1 VAKTHGDRMLFQRH
15 VAFRSK
21 LSKFS
26 VKYMS
31 CNACIFV
38 IGGDIDPILNMVEV
52 TEEAKEELA
61 KIDNK
66 IGEYAC
72 RLCKEIYS
80 DAFGLAQHR

>member
-1 VAKTHGDRMLFQRH
+1 MH
-15 VAFRSK
+15 AFS
-21 LSKFS
+21 S
-26 VKYMS
+26 
-31 CNACIFV
+31 
-38 IGGDIDPILNMVEV
+38 GGDIDPILNMVEV

-80 DAFGLAQHR
+80 DAFGLAQHRWLSCGGNQFAVTYDLL

>member
-1 VAKTHGDRMLFQRH
+1 MLC
-15 VAFRSK
+15 SL
-21 LSKFS
+21 LSG
-26 VKYMS
+26 
-31 CNACIFV
+31 
-38 IGGDIDPILNMVEV
+38 GGDIDPLLNLVEV